1 MNTSFEK
8 GFKFVQI
15 KKMTADDL
23 AKLGVNSIAYI
34 KKRLVADKS
43 LWYIYAAEGTELAYT
58 DNENAAISLVVDN
71 ELIPVSVH

>member
-1 MNTSFEK
+1 
-8 GFKFVQI
+8 
-15 KKMTADDL
+15 MTTDDL

-58 DNENAAISLVVDN
+58 DDENAAISLLGDDQDN
-71 ELIPVSVH
+71 G

>member
-1 MNTSFEK
+1 M
-8 GFKFVQI
+8 QI
-15 KKMTADDL
+15 KKMTTDDL

-43 LWYIYAAEGTELAYT
+43 LWYLHAAEGTELAYT
-58 DNENAAISLVVDN
+58 DNENAAISLVIDN